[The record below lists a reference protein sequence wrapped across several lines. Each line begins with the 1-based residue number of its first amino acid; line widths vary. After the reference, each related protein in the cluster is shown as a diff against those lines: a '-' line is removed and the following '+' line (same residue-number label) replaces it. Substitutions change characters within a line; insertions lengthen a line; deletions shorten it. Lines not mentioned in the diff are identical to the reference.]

1 MATGTLERTAAEA
14 VAAALS
20 EQDQATLT
28 EYARGVMA
36 GGSWTPKTTA
46 ADVLEHTVSCGQFS
60 RAGLYVSLAG
70 DKLPSH
76 GWLPYVVH
84 AHIMLHWPLQDES
97 VLALLHRAE
106 ELSRSREREEYHDAL
121 MAVSR
126 ALTSAEAV
134 GVCVEAVRRW
144 PRMQGAGVADV
155 LAITTDH
162 DLFLNETESFPDW
175 DQLPDFRGNTA
186 AMHAL
191 ILLGRPLTLDE
202 VLALVRRARG
212 EES

>member
-1 MATGTLERTAAEA
+1 MAAIGTLERTAAET

-28 EYARGVMA
+28 EHARRLVPTGP
-36 GGSWTPKTTA
+36 WTPQITA
-46 ADVLEHTVSCGQFS
+46 ADVLEHTVSCGQF
-60 RAGLYVSLAG
+60 AKADQYVSLAG

-76 GWLPYVVH
+76 GWLAYVVH

-106 ELSRSREREEYHDAL
+106 ELSRRRDQEEHHAAL

-126 ALTSAEAV
+126 ALTGEEAAA
-134 GVCVEAVRRW
+134 VCEEASRRW
-144 PRMQGAGVADV
+144 PRMQGAEVADI
-155 LAITTDH
+155 LDM
-162 DLFLNETESFPDW
+162 TEAFPDW
-175 DQLPDFRGNTA
+175 DQLPDFRGNTM

-191 ILLGRPLTLDE
+191 ILLGRKLTLDK